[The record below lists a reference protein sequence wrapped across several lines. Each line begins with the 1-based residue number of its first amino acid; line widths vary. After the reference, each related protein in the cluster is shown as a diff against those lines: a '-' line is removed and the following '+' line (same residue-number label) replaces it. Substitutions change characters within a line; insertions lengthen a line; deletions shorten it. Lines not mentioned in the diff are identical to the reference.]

1 MRIKRA
7 LSLSI
12 ISSGKNGCS
21 ALFGDEVSTESGSDR
36 ATIIRDPDLANKLDP
51 VATALGTDSMTP
63 TEIRALPNGGI
74 IMNEIISSSRMLLML
89 SAIAICFAAVAF
101 ARAGK
106 QDFVLHNET
115 GVEIHELYVSPHSSN
130 NWGEDVLGQ
139 DTLPAGK
146 SVKITF
152 DDQEKSVKWDLKVD
166 DGNKH
171 TIEWEN
177 LDLSKISEVT
187 LHYKEGKAWADVK

>member
-1 MRIKRA
+1 MDMKKVISRSGMPLA
-7 LSLSI
+7 LVVI
-12 ISSGKNGCS
+12 AMC
-21 ALFGDEVSTESGSDR
+21 
-36 ATIIRDPDLANKLDP
+36 LA
-51 VATALGTDSMTP
+51 
-63 TEIRALPNGGI
+63 
-74 IMNEIISSSRMLLML
+74 
-89 SAIAICFAAVAF
+89 AAAF
-101 ARAGK
+101 ARGGK

-130 NWGEDVLGQ
+130 TWGEDVLGQ
-139 DTLPAGK
+139 DTLAPGA

-152 DDQEKSVKWDLKVD
+152 DDQEKTVKWDLKVA

-177 LDLSKISEVT
+177 LDLSKISEAT

>member
-1 MRIKRA
+1 MRTGLPFDYFKLEGTNVMNIK
-7 LSLSI
+7 
-12 ISSGKNGCS
+12 
-21 ALFGDEVSTESGSDR
+21 
-36 ATIIRDPDLANKLDP
+36 
-51 VATALGTDSMTP
+51 
-63 TEIRALPNGGI
+63 
-74 IMNEIISSSRMLLML
+74 EIISRSRMLP
-89 SAIAICFAAVAF
+89 AVVVIAMWFAVAAF
-101 ARAGK
+101 ARGGK

-139 DTLPAGK
+139 DTLAPGA

-152 DDQEKSVKWDLKVD
+152 DDQEKTVKWDLKVA

-171 TIEWEN
+171 TIEWDN
-177 LDLSKISEVT
+177 LDLSKISEAT

>member
-1 MRIKRA
+1 M
-7 LSLSI
+7 
-12 ISSGKNGCS
+12 
-21 ALFGDEVSTESGSDR
+21 
-36 ATIIRDPDLANKLDP
+36 
-51 VATALGTDSMTP
+51 
-63 TEIRALPNGGI
+63 
-74 IMNEIISSSRMLLML
+74 
-89 SAIAICFAAVAF
+89 CFAAVAF
-101 ARAGK
+101 AHPGK

-115 GVEIHELYVSPHSSN
+115 GVVIHELYVSPHSSN
-130 NWGEDVLGQ
+130 NWGADVLGQ
-139 DTLPAGK
+139 DTLPAGE